1 MKIQI
6 VDYEASMRPEWEVMV
21 STYWIQDLGESGTA
35 ETIREICDMVEQQWE
50 SSMVSVAVL
59 QSEGKSIGFCVY
71 QIDTPASDWC
81 KRQGWGMLREFY
93 VEKSYRG
100 RGFGTALA
108 AYAEQ
113 KLREMG
119 AVDFYLT
126 ADNAVGFWETCGYV
140 QEEGVNENGTYTM
153 TKHAVTALKQTR
165 LEAYEKMRENV
176 LAEFS
181 SMEKQME
188 ELKAQGKVK
197 SATYRQLMGRKM
209 TYQTILKLYELYGIR

>member
-1 MKIQI
+1 MKTQI

-21 STYWIQDLGESGTA
+21 STYWIQDLGESGTT

-100 RGFGTALA
+100 RGFGKAVFKELA
-108 AYAEQ
+108 RIAKER
-113 KLREMG
+113 KCGRLEWWCLDWNKPSI
-119 AVDFYLT
+119 DFYLSIGAEPMDEWT
-126 ADNAVGFWETCGYV
+126 VYRVAGD
-140 QEEGVNENGTYTM
+140 
-153 TKHAVTALKQTR
+153 ALD
-165 LEAYEKMRENV
+165 
-176 LAEFS
+176 
-181 SMEKQME
+181 
-188 ELKAQGKVK
+188 
-197 SATYRQLMGRKM
+197 
-209 TYQTILKLYELYGIR
+209 KLSK